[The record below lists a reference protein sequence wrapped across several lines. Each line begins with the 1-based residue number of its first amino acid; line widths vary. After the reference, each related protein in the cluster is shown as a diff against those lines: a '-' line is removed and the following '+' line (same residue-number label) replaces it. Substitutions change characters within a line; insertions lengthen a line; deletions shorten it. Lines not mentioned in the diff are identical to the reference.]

1 MHSRSLRTACPVA
14 LSLLLA
20 GCAPLPDAAL
30 DSGDSAPARSAL
42 HPTLAASLA
51 LGQPVVALLRL
62 DDRPIA
68 AEISRLRGPQ
78 DRPGDRPALIATRA
92 AAWQMQAD
100 ALLRELPP
108 GVTVER
114 VYTHIP
120 VVALRL
126 PNTEAALELLQRP
139 DVLSLDPNVFHTTD
153 LTESLNLIGQP
164 TAQAAGFL
172 GAGTAV
178 AVLDTGADWTVSDL
192 GSCTAVG
199 TPSTCRVAYA
209 ADIAAND
216 GQRDDSSSPH
226 GTNVSSIVAKVAPGA
241 DILALD
247 VFSGGTASSTDI
259 IAAIDWVIANQ
270 ATYNIAALNMSL
282 GSGLYTAE
290 CSSPFS
296 SAIANARAAGVV
308 VVAATGNNGALNA
321 IAAPACDANALS
333 VGAVYDASY
342 GGLAFS
348 ACFDSSSTADKVACF
363 SNTASFVDILA
374 PGTFI
379 NAGGVTMSGTSQA
392 APHVAGAVAV
402 LRATDASATV
412 EQLEDR
418 LTGNGVTVVDSRTG
432 LSFPRLALDASVTD
446 CITSL
451 SPASFSADAAGD
463 SDSISITADSSCAWT
478 VSSDAAWLTTAG
490 SSGTGSASVTWTAAA
505 NTGAARSGNLSLSG
519 RTVPINQ
526 VANAG
531 PIGTISIAS
540 GATGTRSTAVTLSL
554 AATDSDGVATMCISN
569 STTCTAWEAY
579 NTSKSW
585 TLSSSGSAT
594 KTVYVSFRD
603 SYGNTGST
611 TTDTIVYDTTVPTN
625 GSTTASGSDSAAAV
639 SWTGFVD
646 AGSGISSYK
655 VVYGTTAPAASC
667 TNGTVGYTGSS
678 TSASLT
684 GLTNGSTYTV
694 RVCAIDNA
702 GNTSTGATTTVRP
715 APEYNAPTGSI
726 SLAGGATWTKS
737 RSVTATIAATDD
749 TGVATMCLSTS
760 TTCSTFVAY
769 NTSATVTLGSTAG
782 TQTVYATF
790 KDAYGTTATA
800 VTDTIIYDATAPTNG
815 TVTASASS
823 GQVSLSWTGFADAT
837 SGIATYTLVQGT
849 TTAPTSCS
857 TGTVVYSGSA
867 SSATVTGLSNG
878 STYGFRVCA
887 VDNAGNTSTGATVT
901 SRPAPEYNA
910 PTGTITLAGG
920 ATWTNTR
927 AISATL
933 SATDDTAVSTMCLS
947 TSTTCSTFIAYNTTG
962 SVTLGTTAG
971 SQTVYATFKD
981 SYGNTSSAVTDTISY
996 DATAPTNGA
1005 LAAAPAAG
1013 QVTLS
1018 WSGFSDAGSGIY
1030 AYKVVQATTTAPTS
1044 CSTGTV
1050 VYTGSATST
1059 TVSGLSNG
1067 TTYGFRVCAVDTA
1080 GNTSTGAS
1088 VTSRPAPEYN
1098 APTGTITLAGGATWT
1113 KSRTV
1118 SATLSATDD
1127 TSVSTMCLST
1137 TSTCSSFI
1145 AYNTTG
1151 SVTLGTTAGSQTVY
1165 ATFKDTYGNT
1175 STAATDTISYDA
1187 TAPTNGTITA
1197 TPGSGQIALSWTA
1210 STDATS
1216 GLASYKV
1223 VYGTSSPAST
1233 CSSGTVGY
1241 TGTGSSTTLSGLS
1254 AGVKIYYRVCALD
1267 VVGNTSTGATGSAT
1281 PQ

>member
-1 MHSRSLRTACPVA
+1 MLSRPLLRTGPTA
-14 LSLLLA
+14 LTLLLA
-20 GCAPLPDAAL
+20 GCAPL
-30 DSGDSAPARSAL
+30 SDSAPDSVDSAATL
-42 HPTLAASLA
+42 TELDPTLAASLA

-62 DDRPIA
+62 DDGPIA
-68 AEISRLRGPQ
+68 VEIAGLRGPQ

-92 AAWQMQAD
+92 AAWKSQSER
-100 ALLRELPP
+100 LLRELPP

-126 PNTEAALELLQRP
+126 SHTEAALELLQRP
-139 DVLSLDPNVFHTTD
+139 DVLSLDPNVSHTTD
-153 LTESLNLIGQP
+153 ISQSLSLIGQP

-209 ADIAAND
+209 ADIATND

-226 GTNVSSIVAKVAPGA
+226 GTNVSAIVAKVAPGA

-247 VFSGGTASSTDI
+247 VFTGGAASSTDI

-282 GSGLYTAE
+282 GSGLYSAE
-290 CSSPFS
+290 CSTAFS

-308 VVAATGNNGALNA
+308 VVAATGNNGSINA
-321 IAAPACDANALS
+321 IASPACDAGALS

-342 GGLAFS
+342 GGLMFS
-348 ACFDSSSTADKVACF
+348 ACFESSSAADQVACF
-363 SNTASFVDILA
+363 SNTTSFVDILA
-374 PGTFI
+374 PGAFI
-379 NAGGVTMSGTSQA
+379 TAGGQTMAGTSQA

-412 EQLEDR
+412 DQLEDR
-418 LTGNGVTVVDSRTG
+418 LTANGVLITDSRTG

-446 CITSL
+446 CITALTPS
-451 SPASFSADAAGD
+451 SFSADAAGD
-463 SDSISITADSSCAWT
+463 SDSISLSADSSCAWT
-478 VSSDAAWLTTAG
+478 VSSDAAWLSAAS
-490 SSGTGSASVTWTAAA
+490 SSGTGSSSITWTAAA

-519 RTVPINQ
+519 RTVPISQ
-526 VANAG
+526 AANAG
-531 PIGTISIAS
+531 PTGTVSIAS
-540 GATGTRSTAVTLSL
+540 GAAGTRSTAVTLSL
-554 AATDSDGVATMCISN
+554 SATDTDGLGTMCISN
-569 STTCTAWEAY
+569 SSTCTAWEAY

-678 TSASLT
+678 TSATLS
-684 GLTNGSTYTV
+684 GLSNGSTYTI

-737 RSVTATIAATDD
+737 RSVPATIAATDD

-878 STYGFRVCA
+878 TTYGFRVCA
-887 VDNAGNTSTGATVT
+887 VDNAGNTSTGASVT
-901 SRPAPEYNA
+901 TRPAPEYNA

-927 AISATL
+927 GVSATL
-933 SATDDTAVSTMCLS
+933 SATDDTSVSSMCLSTTTTCSTFVAYNTTGSATLASTAGSQTVYATFKDAYGNTSTAVTDTIIYDATAPTNGTVTASPSAAQVALTWTGFADAGSGVYSYKVVQGTTTAPTSCSTGTVVYTGSATNTTITGLTNGTTYGFRVCAVDNAGNTSTGASTTSRPAPEYNAPTGTITLASGATWTKSRSVTATLAATDDTAVGTMCLS
-947 TSTTCSTFIAYNTTG
+947 TTATCTTFIAYNTTG
-962 SVTLGTTAG
+962 TASLGTTAG

-981 SYGNTSSAVTDTISY
+981 SYGNTSTAVTDTISY
-996 DATAPTNGA
+996 DG
-1005 LAAAPAAG
+1005 
-1013 QVTLS
+1013 
-1018 WSGFSDAGSGIY
+1018 
-1030 AYKVVQATTTAPTS
+1030 
-1044 CSTGTV
+1044 
-1050 VYTGSATST
+1050 
-1059 TVSGLSNG
+1059 
-1067 TTYGFRVCAVDTA
+1067 
-1080 GNTSTGAS
+1080 
-1088 VTSRPAPEYN
+1088 
-1098 APTGTITLAGGATWT
+1098 
-1113 KSRTV
+1113 
-1118 SATLSATDD
+1118 
-1127 TSVSTMCLST
+1127 
-1137 TSTCSSFI
+1137 
-1145 AYNTTG
+1145 
-1151 SVTLGTTAGSQTVY
+1151 
-1165 ATFKDTYGNT
+1165 
-1175 STAATDTISYDA
+1175 
-1187 TAPTNGTITA
+1187 TAPTNGTVTA
-1197 TPGSGQIALSWTA
+1197 TPGAGQLGLSWTA

-1216 GLASYKV
+1216 GLSGYKV

-1233 CSSGTVGY
+1233 CSTGTVAY
-1241 TGTGSSTTLSGLS
+1241 TGTSTSTTITELSTG
-1254 AGVKIYYRVCALD
+1254 AKIYYRVCAQD
-1267 VVGNTSTGATGSAT
+1267 VAGNTATGATGSAT
-1281 PQ
+1281 PL